1 MAGNPHTRANW
12 KKKFVL
18 DRKDKDSPLVKF
30 ASYAKD
36 KGSAGF
42 RKDLCATD
50 GFNAAFDAELET
62 VNDDKVLEDLTAAER
77 AFCEGWAILARRQC
91 YDTAAGQLDDAKLQ
105 TWIDE
110 QLKAPPWPENMSG

>member
-62 VNDDKVLEDLTAAER
+62 VNDDKVLVTSPQPSEPSAKVGRSLPAGSATTPRPANSTTRNFRPGLTS
-77 AFCEGWAILARRQC
+77 
-91 YDTAAGQLDDAKLQ
+91 
-105 TWIDE
+105 
-110 QLKAPPWPENMSG
+110 N